1 LFNIFST
8 YCSYCPFFLNLTI
21 LFKSLVVADEEN
33 QQIDKLSLNKVSL
46 TSSLTDVNEDLINE
60 KNNEIGRVTKW
71 AIGFDKLLQDPLG
84 LKIFTVIVY
93 HHRIQYCIK

>member
-1 LFNIFST
+1 
-8 YCSYCPFFLNLTI
+8 LT
-21 LFKSLVVADEEN
+21 
-33 QQIDKLSLNKVSL
+33 KVSL

-93 HHRIQYCIK
+93 HHRIQYCIKFNFNF

>member
-1 LFNIFST
+1 MT
-8 YCSYCPFFLNLTI
+8 
-21 LFKSLVVADEEN
+21 
-33 QQIDKLSLNKVSL
+33 KVSL

-93 HHRIQYCIK
+93 HRRFQYCIKFNFNF